1 MILCDRDGVQKCVV
15 PENALVYKSERYR
28 LYRALSL
35 DEKQSYLLRIPCDVA
50 LNGEVNS
57 EAETLKL
64 LKEKSDDLEKKKAL
78 VTDGPVERI
87 HYDWLFPRLVDTFVL
102 GEDQGYRQA
111 NLLSILDGDVADF
124 YPLPKLKNSYFVD
137 AKSAAWILG
146 RFFKL
151 QTFLDDIGVYY
162 KFDPNQV
169 LIEPKYH
176 RVVYIDWTHTSDI
189 DHYNNGKLM
198 AKTMLDWLKDNDT
211 EREADFRKLLTD
223 IAEMPDD
230 NVLEGMSLHRL
241 LYGNI
246 RVWWGRE
253 YYPFTYFVT
262 ASHEWR
268 RVSDSL

>member
-1 MILCDRDGVQKCVV
+1 MILCDRDDVQKCIV
-15 PENALVYKSERYR
+15 PKNALVYESERYR

-50 LNGEVNS
+50 LNVEVNS

-64 LKEKSDDLEKKKAL
+64 LKARSDDLEEKKAS
-78 VTDGPVERI
+78 VTDGPLERI
-87 HYDWLFPRLVDTFVL
+87 HYDWLFPKLVDTFIL

-124 YPLPKLKNSYFVD
+124 YPLSKLKTTYFVD
-137 AKSAAWILG
+137 AKTAAWILG

-176 RVVYIDWTHTSDI
+176 RVVYIGWTRTSDI

-198 AKTMLDWLKDNDT
+198 AKIMLDWLKDNDT
-211 EREADFRKLLTD
+211 EHEADFRKLLTD
-223 IAEMPDD
+223 IAGMPDD
-230 NVLEGMSLHRL
+230 NVLEGVDLHRL

-246 RVWWGRE
+246 QVWWGRK
-253 YYPFTYFVT
+253 YYPFTYFVS
-262 ASHEWR
+262 ASNEWR

>member
-1 MILCDRDGVQKCVV
+1 MILCDRDGVQKCIV

-35 DEKQSYLLRIPCDVA
+35 DEKQSYLLRIPCDAA

-64 LKEKSDDLEKKKAL
+64 LKAKSDDLEEKKAL
-78 VTDGPVERI
+78 VTDGPATRI
-87 HYDWLFPRLVDTFVL
+87 HYDWLFPQLVDTFIL

-176 RVVYIDWTHTSDI
+176 QVVYIDWTHTSDI
-189 DHYNNGKLM
+189 NHYNNGKLM
-198 AKTMLDWLKDNDT
+198 AKTMLDWLKDNDIDH
-211 EREADFRKLLTD
+211 EADFRKLLTSIKD
-223 IAEMPDD
+223 MPND
-230 NVLEGMSLHRL
+230 NALDGIGLHRL
-241 LYGNI
+241 LYGDI
-246 RVWWGRE
+246 YEWWGCK
-253 YYPFTYFVT
+253 YYPFTYFDRT
-262 ASHEWR
+262 SGEWK
-268 RVSDSL
+268 RVSDNP